1 MRKTAFGAIAVALM
15 CVSASASADPLFGG
29 DHPLRLG
36 FGMDVGVPSGASLG
50 LVVHPKQDWISV
62 QPSLTYNG
70 LAFGGRLALKLDPMA
85 LINKGNL
92 PIGLFADAQGG
103 FAGTGTI
110 PGHSDLPGIGYDYLN
125 LYGGLRLGKPN
136 GFHWNFEV
144 GPTYLHATTDNFQA
158 VLKNTNT
165 SGLTVGNPTV
175 NGWVIPTFVTGF
187 EVVWP

>member
-1 MRKTAFGAIAVALM
+1 MRKALFIGTVLSLI
-15 CVSASASADPLFGG
+15 CVSAVASADPVFGG

-50 LVVHPKQDWISV
+50 LVVHPKVDWVSV

-85 LINKGNL
+85 LINHANL
-92 PIGLFADAQGG
+92 PIGLFVEAQGG
-103 FAGTGTI
+103 FFGQGTI
-110 PGHSDLPGIGYDYLN
+110 PGHSDLPSLGYDYLN

-144 GPTYLHATTDNFQA
+144 GPTYLHATTGNFQS
-158 VLKNTNT
+158 VVGSNG
-165 SGLTVGNPTV
+165 SGLTIGNPTV
-175 NGWVIPTFVTGF
+175 DGWVVPTFVTGF